1 MGLADSRLG
10 MVAQGPDSDWAPGPS
25 HQGRIRSAVVVPLA
39 GQPGARLERV
49 AWEMVPRLLAES
61 VASGAVAPTAQLAR
75 LGCTMVAAGVQ
86 PKKGGEEQM
95 GHCSESRLSA
105 GMCADTPPLPA

>member
-10 MVAQGPDSDWAPGPS
+10 MVVQGLGSDWAPGPS
-25 HQGRIRSAVVVPLA
+25 HQGRNRSAVVVPLA

-49 AWEMVPRLLAES
+49 EQEMVPRLLAES

-75 LGCTMVAAGVQ
+75 RGCTSVAAGVW
-86 PKKGGEEQM
+86 PKKGGKGQM
-95 GHCSESRLSA
+95 GNCSESRSSA
-105 GMCADTPPLPA
+105 GMCADTPPPPG